1 MKKKLSKSTLQ
12 YLKEVTGNKK
22 QYFLILI
29 VVQILQGIS
38 GVCFAL
44 LLRSVIDSAVAHD
57 GTGLLR
63 NTILFIGLICLQM
76 IFNALLRYYN
86 ELSKATFENSSK
98 SRLFQQILHRDYS
111 YVTSVHSA
119 EWMNRL
125 TSDTVVVSTGLTEI
139 VPGIAGMAA
148 KMIGALSMII
158 MLEPRFVFVIG
169 IGGILMVVLTTV
181 FRKKLR
187 AYHKIMQEKD
197 GNVRIFLQEH
207 LHSLMIVKVFTKEE
221 DTYNESLETMDDH
234 KKARMDKTRFSNV
247 CNIGFSFMMNG
258 AYELG
263 AIYSVIGIYNG
274 TVSYGTL
281 MALLQLINQI
291 QAPFA
296 NITSYIPKYYAMIA
310 SSERLLEIENS
321 NMDIEE
327 SNGCTDFES
336 ISLQHVHFSY
346 EKNRDEILNDFNLTL
361 HKGECIGFTG
371 PSGCGKSTVLKVLL
385 SLYPITE
392 GKITI
397 CSHGK
402 EEELSSGYRHL
413 FSYVPQ
419 GNQLMLGT
427 VRDVVTFSNVENEEQ
442 IWKALDVACAS
453 EFVKN
458 LPDGLD
464 TQLKEQGS
472 GISEGQMQRL
482 AIARAIYS
490 NRPILLLDEATSALD
505 VNTEKQVLS
514 NLKSLK
520 DMTVIIV
527 THRLEALSICTRE
540 VQFEVKEDE

>member
-12 YLKEVTGNKK
+12 YLREVTGNKK
-22 QYFLILI
+22 KYFLILI
-29 VVQILQGIS
+29 IVQILQGIS

-44 LLRSVIDSAVAHD
+44 LLRIVIDSAVVHD
-57 GTGLLR
+57 GRLLIR
-63 NTILFIGLICLQM
+63 NICLFIGLICLQM
-76 IFNALLRYYN
+76 LFSALLRYYN
-86 ELSKATFENSSK
+86 ELSKSTFENSCK
-98 SRLFQQILHRDYS
+98 ARLFQQILSKDYS

-139 VPGIAGMAA
+139 VPGIAGMVA

-158 MLEPRFVFVIG
+158 VLEPRFVFIIG
-169 IGGILMVVLTTV
+169 IGGIFMIVLTSI

-187 AYHKIMQEKD
+187 AYHKVMQEKD
-197 GNVRIFLQEH
+197 GKVRIFLQEH
-207 LHSLMIVKVFTKEE
+207 LNSLMIVKVFTKEQ
-221 DTYNESLETMDDH
+221 DTYKQSLQTMEEH
-234 KKARMDKTRFSNV
+234 QRARMDKTRFSNI

-258 AYELG
+258 AYVLG
-263 AIYSVIGIYNG
+263 AIYSVVGIYHG

-281 MALLQLINQI
+281 MAMLQLINQI
-291 QAPFA
+291 QSPFA

-310 SSERLLEIENS
+310 SSERLLEIES
-321 NMDIEE
+321 SVQDRIEN
-327 SNGCTDFES
+327 NGCMDFENLNLEN
-336 ISLQHVHFSY
+336 INFSY
-346 EKNRDEILNDFNLTL
+346 EKSREEILNDFSFTL
-361 HKGECIGFTG
+361 HKGECVGFTG

-385 SLYPITE
+385 SLYPITS
-392 GKITI
+392 GKKTI
-397 CSHGK
+397 FYNGK
-402 EEELSSGYRHL
+402 EDELTSKYRHL

-419 GNQLMLGT
+419 GNQLMSGT
-427 VRDVVTFSNVENEEQ
+427 IRDVVTFSNVENEGK
-442 IWKALDVACAS
+442 IWNALKIACAS
-453 EFVKN
+453 EFVQK

-464 TQLKEQGS
+464 TKLKERGS

-514 NLKSLK
+514 NLKEMK
-520 DMTVIIV
+520 DITVIII

-540 VQFEVKEDE
+540 VQFEVRENE